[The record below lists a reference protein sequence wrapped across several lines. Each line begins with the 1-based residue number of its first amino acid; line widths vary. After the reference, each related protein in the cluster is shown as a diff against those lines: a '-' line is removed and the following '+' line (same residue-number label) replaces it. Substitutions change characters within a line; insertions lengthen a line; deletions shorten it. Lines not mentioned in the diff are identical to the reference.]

1 MESIV
6 KVIVW
11 AALIQGFF
19 LGLIYITSKKF
30 KSPANK
36 ILGLFLWAFVFE
48 AMTSDLFTIKYIWGY
63 QIDSYFTLLEV
74 KLLFPVL
81 YLNYI
86 VEKLGRT
93 EVYRN
98 FLKVHYTLVFFIFG
112 ITFLNIILHVF
123 FSSTLIDMFSLNR
136 VESFFMIFQYY
147 AFILSIIA
155 VIISFKETL
164 RYKKIVQN
172 EFSDISMLQINW
184 LWQFNFVIL
193 PIIILW
199 GAELIRILM
208 GGQGTSDIVLVT
220 WFFVFLF
227 LYYVSYKS
235 YHNPNLFEN
244 VPIGI
249 RKQAGINKVNTP
261 KTICNKDQVEQI
273 QTSMIEFSSYLNPD
287 LTIHSFANEINIS
300 PRLISSCINQNLR
313 LNFNE
318 WVNAYRVEKALSL
331 IKSDSNNLLSIEGIG
346 SNAGFKSRSA
356 MYAAFKK
363 QLGNSPGHYREV

>member
-1 MESIV
+1 MESV
-6 KVIVW
+6 VTVIVW
-11 AALIQGFF
+11 AALIQGFL
-19 LGLIYITSKKF
+19 LGLMYITSKKF

-74 KLLFPVL
+74 KLLFPLL

-86 VEKLGRT
+86 IEKLGRT

-98 FLKVHYTLVFFIFG
+98 FLKVHYVLVFLIFG
-112 ITFLNIILHVF
+112 ITFLNLILHVF
-123 FSSTLIDMFSLNR
+123 FNSTLIELFSFNR
-136 VESFFMIFQYY
+136 VDSFFMMFQYY
-147 AFILSIIA
+147 AFILSIFA

-164 RYKKIVQN
+164 RYQKIVQN
-172 EFSDISMLQINW
+172 EFSDSSMLHINW

-199 GAELIRILM
+199 GVELIRILI
-208 GGQGTSDIVLVT
+208 GGQGTSDVVLAT

-227 LYYVSYKS
+227 LYYVSYRS

-244 VPIGI
+244 VPLGI
-249 RKQAGINKVNTP
+249 RKQIGIDHKDTSKP
-261 KTICNKDQVEQI
+261 TCNLEQI
-273 QTSMIEFSSYLNPD
+273 ERIQTAMIQDSSYLNSE
-287 LTIHSFANEINIS
+287 LTIHSFAKEINIS
-300 PRLISSCINQNLR
+300 PRLISSYVNQNLG

-318 WVNAYRVEKALSL
+318 WVNRYRVEKALSL
-331 IKSDSNNLLSIEGIG
+331 IQSDSNNLLSIEGIG
-346 SNAGFKSRSA
+346 SDAGFKSRSA

-363 QLGNSPGHYREV
+363 KLGNSPGNYREI